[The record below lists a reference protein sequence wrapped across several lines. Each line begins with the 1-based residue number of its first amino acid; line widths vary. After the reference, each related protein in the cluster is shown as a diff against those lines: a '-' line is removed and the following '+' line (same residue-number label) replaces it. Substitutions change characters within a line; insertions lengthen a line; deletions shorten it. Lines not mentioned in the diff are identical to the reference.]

1 MSFGQWIKLFVLFLA
16 AAALSTLQRASSQ
29 SVSSNPSWTSTSQQG
44 SPDSTIN
51 PTRTTQTHTENNG
64 RIIDKTTVEKLGPD
78 GRYVPYLET
87 ERESVRTN
95 DTTVRNIERSYGSD
109 ADGHRTLVQ
118 QTQEESAHL
127 PDGEEK
133 VTRTT
138 SSPDADG
145 QLQIVRQEKEDSRQ
159 VGSGVRVTN
168 TTVLTPDGN
177 GGLSAAVHTE
187 QRETKSSDGIVQST
201 KSTLLPDGNGGWKL
215 SEVRE
220 SVTKPEGG
228 GASRTEQSISR
239 PDTNGNLAVVER
251 KVEHQTQAS
260 GEKRDTTEMYSTN
273 VPGQAGDDHL
283 QLVERET
290 TVQRASGGAQSTT
303 RQVERPNPG
312 DPNGDLRVTED
323 AIDIVRPNSIGSAN
337 ESHTVLTPGSDGR
350 LGQVWVDMGRTSD
363 PAAVQVDTKP
373 PANPH

>member
-1 MSFGQWIKLFVLFLA
+1 MSFGQWTNLFVLIL
-16 AAALSTLQRASSQ
+16 AAALSTSQGAYSQ
-29 SVSSNPSWTSTSQQG
+29 SASSNPSWTSTSQQG

-51 PTRTTQTHTENNG
+51 PTRTTQTHTEVNG
-64 RIIDKTTVEKLGPD
+64 RIIDKTIVEKLGPD
-78 GRYVPYLET
+78 GRYVPYSET
-87 ERESVRTN
+87 ERESVRIN

-109 ADGHRTLVQ
+109 ADGQRTLIQ
-118 QTQEESAHL
+118 ETQEESSHL
-127 PDGEEK
+127 PDGEDK

-138 SSPDADG
+138 SSPDVDG
-145 QLQIVRQEKEDSRQ
+145 RLQVVRQEKEDSKQ
-159 VGSGVRVTN
+159 VGSAVRVTN
-168 TTVLTPDGN
+168 TTVLTPDAN
-177 GGLSAAVHTE
+177 GGLSAAAQTE
-187 QRETKSSDGIVQST
+187 QRETKTSDGIVQST
-201 KSTLLPDGNGGWKL
+201 KSTRLPDGNGGWKL

-220 SVTKPEGG
+220 SVTKPEGA
-228 GASRTEQSISR
+228 GASRTEQSVLR
-239 PDTNGNLAVVER
+239 PDADGHLAVVER
-251 KVEHQTQAS
+251 KVEHQTQGS

-303 RQVERPNPG
+303 RQVARPNPG

-323 AIDIVRPNSIGSAN
+323 AIDIVRPGSDGSAN
-337 ESHTVLTPGSDGR
+337 ESHTVLTPDSDGR

-373 PANPH
+373 PANPQ